1 MSSEHGMPLFAHFE
15 QSLGFRFTLSGGRP
29 STPTLLNFWDRE
41 IPVTWE
47 LVHLSMQAGQR
58 NQGTPPSNRAH
69 L

>member
-29 STPTLLNFWDRE
+29 HFVPSTPTLLNFWDRE

-47 LVHLSMQAGQR
+47 LVHLIPLPHQSDLTM
-58 NQGTPPSNRAH
+58 
-69 L
+69 